1 MLFLRLFF
9 GKYFSKGS
17 FFNLNLHFLTYYGI
31 IISTNKLKEVFFMHK
46 IDATAMFVGACLP
59 HGLFKP
65 GDKYHAF
72 AFRDSPNGV
81 YLYLEDE
88 GGHFI
93 GAHPSWQFVMDASET
108 TA

>member
-1 MLFLRLFF
+1 
-9 GKYFSKGS
+9 
-17 FFNLNLHFLTYYGI
+17 
-31 IISTNKLKEVFFMHK
+31 MHK

-93 GAHPSWQFVMDASET
+93 GAHPSWQFVMDVSET